1 MLTAKKITIEARSV
15 VDGVEIAG
23 HRAIFSSEN
32 NGVTF
37 LPWQIDK
44 DACEAHRKTVRE
56 DRDAFE
62 DFAYDMKKKIFEQ
75 GEA

>member
-1 MLTAKKITIEARSV
+1 MLTAKKFTIEAKTV

-23 HRAIFSSEN
+23 HRAIFSSDNKE
-32 NGVTF
+32 VTF

-44 DACEAHRKTVRE
+44 AACEAHRKEVRE

-62 DFAYDMKKKIFEQ
+62 DYAYDMRKKIFE
-75 GEA
+75 